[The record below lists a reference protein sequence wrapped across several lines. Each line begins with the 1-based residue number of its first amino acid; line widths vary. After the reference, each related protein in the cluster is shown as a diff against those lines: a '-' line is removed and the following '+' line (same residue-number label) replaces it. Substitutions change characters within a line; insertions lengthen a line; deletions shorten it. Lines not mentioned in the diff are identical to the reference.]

1 MILGVGSVSGKKT
14 TIESEWTEARMAA
27 IIDRSDHSAADNII
41 ICLFF
46 DSLILFVSCTS
57 VSLNFLFQIY
67 FVCDLNEIKDLKY
80 EKNSVIKWNKKENK
94 HKKRKYFKYSGKNI
108 LKHKTKKLFIVQ
120 RKKWLIEYIIKSE
133 YSDCDIIVSVKVIC
147 DT

>member
-1 MILGVGSVSGKKT
+1 
-14 TIESEWTEARMAA
+14 MAA

-80 EKNSVIKWNKKENK
+80 EKNSVIK
-94 HKKRKYFKYSGKNI
+94 
-108 LKHKTKKLFIVQ
+108 
-120 RKKWLIEYIIKSE
+120 
-133 YSDCDIIVSVKVIC
+133 
-147 DT
+147 